1 MASSENKDTIGSSGV
16 DVTEMENAFKKDKT
30 RAKSNFTR
38 SLTKLMALIQEHDL
52 TNRLKVIEARK
63 RLDSY
68 WDILLDIL
76 TNFSDFYTNHKEHKK
91 CERIVGEM
99 ERIEEDFYSASKAAR
114 EFLDSCKEVSTS
126 LSSAD
131 MLTINLQHGLN
142 IARENSE
149 TYLKEHLLTETPKET
164 FKVQCFEQSSHIN
177 DPVPTETQTRRE
189 TLQDKTV
196 ISDNNEAHVRTASAS
211 LSGCGKAGENHL
223 INGQEMKSIG
233 SEMNARAVPF
243 EPRDQSYGNPS
254 SSSVKCDTPSIGQ
267 DLWRQLKRVQ
277 IPVFS
282 GDKKN
287 YQSWKAAFLACI
299 DSAPATGE
307 YKLLQLRQYL
317 SGEALKAIENL
328 GHSAVAYEAAKERLE
343 RKFGGERRQIAIY
356 IEELENFRQI
366 RMGNAKDLEQFA
378 DLLDIAIINLQ
389 ESNQHHE
396 LGNGSLYTRLQRKL
410 PQAMVANF
418 HRWIYDN
425 KLTQSVTTLRKWVI
439 LESEFQTVASETV
452 HGVTDQVSGVQPTH
466 SRSGQKQARTFFGN
480 SKDNRAKKTQNCQA
494 CGADH
499 RIWACQAFK
508 QKNNSERWDIAKRS
522 QLCFRCLADGHS
534 GKSCPRSR
542 QCGLNGCKELH
553 HRLLH
558 RTSQETEQKAVDQ
571 KGTDSADVMTT
582 DRTSGEQVTSGSEG
596 NKRLQ
601 QTTMTASNVTTLD
614 FIALRT
620 VPVVLRNGG
629 RSLKVNALLDD
640 ASTKTYVNADVAA
653 ELGLQGKTER
663 VTVNVLNGQ
672 VETFDTRPVDVTVES
687 VTGDAKFEVTAY
699 TANRVTGTM
708 SAFDWTQYAQRWPHL
723 QRINFPKI
731 AKRPHVDVLI
741 GLDCAD
747 LHCAVQEVR
756 GRPGEPIA
764 RLTPLGWT
772 CIGKPGSE
780 DKPTMLTHFART
792 YFAKD
797 RAEIEQLNT
806 NLKRFWEIDDMSVVK
821 GGTVADKPI
830 VRIEEQSALRKVQQ
844 SIQYEGSMYRVGVP
858 WRSNEPELPNNYKMA
873 LRRLENTE
881 KKLARSPEI
890 ETAYNDIINQYIE
903 KGYIRKVGD
912 QEKTKT
918 KWLLP
923 HFPVIRPEKETTKTR
938 IVFDASAK
946 YDGVSLNDVIY
957 QGPKLQQDLFDVLL
971 RFRRYPVAVVCDI
984 AEMYLRIGI
993 ASEDKPYHRFLWRG
1007 TKQDRVPDVF
1017 EFDRVV
1023 FGMNSSPFLAQYVL
1037 RNHALKHQN
1046 DYSRATETIL
1056 KSTYMDDSMDS
1067 MQDDEQGIC
1076 LYRQLSCL
1084 LNKAGMHAR
1093 KWVSNSPNMLAE
1105 VPIQDRKS
1113 EVDLDRDQLPCTKT
1127 LGVWWRAK
1135 DDIFTFKEHAPD
1147 SDMTYTKR
1155 NFLKKIA
1162 TLFDPIGF
1170 LAPFTIR
1177 AKILLQ
1183 DMWTSGLE
1191 WDDELTEPLVC
1202 CARAWFGELEELT
1215 KVQIPRCLQR
1225 KDKSP
1230 CSVSLHTFVDAS
1242 ELAYGAVVY
1251 ARSTYEDGSVFSEIV
1266 AAKSRVAPSI
1276 ATSIPRLELMG
1287 AVIGMRLTTKIAEVL
1302 EIGISSSVFW
1312 SDSANVIWWI
1322 RGRSRDFKPFVA
1334 NRVGEIHSNTD
1345 PEQWRYVP
1353 TNQNPADMLS
1363 RGLKAAELIGCYS
1376 WWRGPDFLRQSEEA
1390 WPVHKPLA
1398 KPSGDNEIKR
1408 ISRSSRTV
1416 EPCQE
1421 PKTTNTTYGF
1431 VAAVVY
1437 TDYPVDPKRYSSW
1450 LRLRRVQSWVNRFI
1464 ENCQTP
1470 KSDRTTGKLLAVELK
1485 KAELQLVRYA
1495 QSSEFQEEWTA
1506 LSRGRSLPA
1515 NSKILKLQPRLDD
1528 DGLLRSDG
1536 RLKNAKFLSYDVRY
1550 PVILPRKSWITTL
1563 IVKEFHERDNHA
1575 SGTNQTLAA
1584 LSSRYW
1590 VVSGRE
1596 VIREWERQC
1605 AECRRRKAKAC
1616 QQIMA
1621 PLPLARLKS
1630 SLRAF
1635 TRTAVDYAG
1644 PFITVQGRG
1653 KRRQKRY
1660 LCLFTCLATR
1670 AVHLEMSFGLDTDA
1684 FLNALYRMTSR
1695 RGLMEEM
1702 YSDNGTNFRA
1712 ADRELKS
1719 LVSQLDQEKT
1729 TDSIANKGIV
1739 WHFNPPLAPHFGGI
1753 HESMIK
1759 SAKRAITAILGN
1771 ADITDEE
1778 LMTAIIGAEGLMN
1791 SRPLTYQSTDPA
1803 DDVPLTPN
1811 HFLHGQIGGQ
1821 FAPTT
1826 VDETQFHPRKRWRR
1840 VQELVRHF
1848 WHRWL
1853 REWLPNLGL
1862 RKKWHGERRDI
1873 RVGEVVLIV
1882 SPDTSRGNWPLG
1894 RVIEVYPGADG
1905 RVRVAKL
1912 QVGQGTLVRPI
1923 VKLCP
1928 LECDL

>member
-1 MASSENKDTIGSSGV
+1 MASSVNKDTIGSSGV

-142 IARENSE
+142 IARENPE
-149 TYLKEHLLTETPKET
+149 TYLKEHLRTETPKET
-164 FKVQCFEQSSHIN
+164 FKVQCFEQSSHNN
-177 DPVPTETQTRRE
+177 DPVPTETQKRCE

-211 LSGCGKAGENHL
+211 LSGCGKVGENHL

-452 HGVTDQVSGVQPTH
+452 HGVTDQVSGVQTTH

-542 QCGLNGCKELH
+542 QCGLNGCEELH

-830 VRIEEQSALRKVQQ
+830 VRIEEQSALRKVY
-844 SIQYEGSMYRVGVP
+844 SI
-858 WRSNEPELPNNYKMA
+858 
-873 LRRLENTE
+873 
-881 KKLARSPEI
+881 
-890 ETAYNDIINQYIE
+890 
-903 KGYIRKVGD
+903 
-912 QEKTKT
+912 
-918 KWLLP
+918 
-923 HFPVIRPEKETTKTR
+923 
-938 IVFDASAK
+938 
-946 YDGVSLNDVIY
+946 
-957 QGPKLQQDLFDVLL
+957 
-971 RFRRYPVAVVCDI
+971 
-984 AEMYLRIGI
+984 
-993 ASEDKPYHRFLWRG
+993 
-1007 TKQDRVPDVF
+1007 
-1017 EFDRVV
+1017 
-1023 FGMNSSPFLAQYVL
+1023 
-1037 RNHALKHQN
+1037 
-1046 DYSRATETIL
+1046 
-1056 KSTYMDDSMDS
+1056 
-1067 MQDDEQGIC
+1067 
-1076 LYRQLSCL
+1076 
-1084 LNKAGMHAR
+1084 
-1093 KWVSNSPNMLAE
+1093 
-1105 VPIQDRKS
+1105 
-1113 EVDLDRDQLPCTKT
+1113 
-1127 LGVWWRAK
+1127 
-1135 DDIFTFKEHAPD
+1135 
-1147 SDMTYTKR
+1147 
-1155 NFLKKIA
+1155 
-1162 TLFDPIGF
+1162 
-1170 LAPFTIR
+1170 
-1177 AKILLQ
+1177 
-1183 DMWTSGLE
+1183 
-1191 WDDELTEPLVC
+1191 
-1202 CARAWFGELEELT
+1202 
-1215 KVQIPRCLQR
+1215 
-1225 KDKSP
+1225 
-1230 CSVSLHTFVDAS
+1230 
-1242 ELAYGAVVY
+1242 
-1251 ARSTYEDGSVFSEIV
+1251 
-1266 AAKSRVAPSI
+1266 
-1276 ATSIPRLELMG
+1276 
-1287 AVIGMRLTTKIAEVL
+1287 
-1302 EIGISSSVFW
+1302 
-1312 SDSANVIWWI
+1312 
-1322 RGRSRDFKPFVA
+1322 
-1334 NRVGEIHSNTD
+1334 
-1345 PEQWRYVP
+1345 
-1353 TNQNPADMLS
+1353 
-1363 RGLKAAELIGCYS
+1363 
-1376 WWRGPDFLRQSEEA
+1376 
-1390 WPVHKPLA
+1390 
-1398 KPSGDNEIKR
+1398 
-1408 ISRSSRTV
+1408 
-1416 EPCQE
+1416 
-1421 PKTTNTTYGF
+1421 
-1431 VAAVVY
+1431 
-1437 TDYPVDPKRYSSW
+1437 
-1450 LRLRRVQSWVNRFI
+1450 
-1464 ENCQTP
+1464 
-1470 KSDRTTGKLLAVELK
+1470 
-1485 KAELQLVRYA
+1485 
-1495 QSSEFQEEWTA
+1495 
-1506 LSRGRSLPA
+1506 
-1515 NSKILKLQPRLDD
+1515 
-1528 DGLLRSDG
+1528 
-1536 RLKNAKFLSYDVRY
+1536 
-1550 PVILPRKSWITTL
+1550 
-1563 IVKEFHERDNHA
+1563 
-1575 SGTNQTLAA
+1575 
-1584 LSSRYW
+1584 
-1590 VVSGRE
+1590 
-1596 VIREWERQC
+1596 
-1605 AECRRRKAKAC
+1605 
-1616 QQIMA
+1616 
-1621 PLPLARLKS
+1621 
-1630 SLRAF
+1630 
-1635 TRTAVDYAG
+1635 
-1644 PFITVQGRG
+1644 
-1653 KRRQKRY
+1653 
-1660 LCLFTCLATR
+1660 
-1670 AVHLEMSFGLDTDA
+1670 
-1684 FLNALYRMTSR
+1684 
-1695 RGLMEEM
+1695 
-1702 YSDNGTNFRA
+1702 
-1712 ADRELKS
+1712 
-1719 LVSQLDQEKT
+1719 
-1729 TDSIANKGIV
+1729 
-1739 WHFNPPLAPHFGGI
+1739 
-1753 HESMIK
+1753 
-1759 SAKRAITAILGN
+1759 
-1771 ADITDEE
+1771 
-1778 LMTAIIGAEGLMN
+1778 
-1791 SRPLTYQSTDPA
+1791 
-1803 DDVPLTPN
+1803 
-1811 HFLHGQIGGQ
+1811 
-1821 FAPTT
+1821 
-1826 VDETQFHPRKRWRR
+1826 
-1840 VQELVRHF
+1840 
-1848 WHRWL
+1848 
-1853 REWLPNLGL
+1853 
-1862 RKKWHGERRDI
+1862 
-1873 RVGEVVLIV
+1873 
-1882 SPDTSRGNWPLG
+1882 
-1894 RVIEVYPGADG
+1894 
-1905 RVRVAKL
+1905 
-1912 QVGQGTLVRPI
+1912 
-1923 VKLCP
+1923 
-1928 LECDL
+1928 